1 MSGTLKGGPTEILGN
16 ILLCAHRQQYET
28 TSGSL
33 LALHV
38 CGSVIITP
46 PKIKTQRHLGPFT
59 HVTHHIP
66 LVERMYEYD

>member
-1 MSGTLKGGPTEILGN
+1 MSVGPTEIPGN
-16 ILLCAHRQQYET
+16 ILHCVHRQQYQT

-46 PKIKTQRHLGPFT
+46 PKIKTARHLGPFT
-59 HVTHHIP
+59 HATHHIP